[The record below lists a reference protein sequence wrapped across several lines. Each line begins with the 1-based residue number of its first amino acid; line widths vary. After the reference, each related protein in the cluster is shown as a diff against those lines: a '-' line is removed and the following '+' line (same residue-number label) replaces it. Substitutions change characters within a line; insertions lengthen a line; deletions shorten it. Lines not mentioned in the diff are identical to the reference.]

1 MPLHTGSTFAAFV
14 VGRAFGMKR
23 IVFLVLVL
31 CFGFSATSSAQSADR
46 KKVVRQ
52 QTVQRKS
59 TETNKAGAT
68 TTQSQNNGEVSL
80 TSTTTNQ
87 AYGTADTAS
96 RAGRR
101 FSIADPTINVLNQRA
116 SGSNVPISSSG
127 IVGMPKG
134 TYGFANGKI
143 LLRPTTATS
152 SGTVYGSGAVGT
164 GTTIM
169 GVGTGENTPGINGKN
184 PYAGPWL
191 WGTRPSATQTSTA
204 GDRSRKP
211 TGNQ

>member
-1 MPLHTGSTFAAFV
+1 MIFLAFIFCTGLSITALAQTSVKKNSKQQTMKSKSTAGKGAKKATPRNKAGESVSFT
-14 VGRAFGMKR
+14 
-23 IVFLVLVL
+23 
-31 CFGFSATSSAQSADR
+31 ATSSHA
-46 KKVVRQ
+46 
-52 QTVQRKS
+52 
-59 TETNKAGAT
+59 
-68 TTQSQNNGEVSL
+68 
-80 TSTTTNQ
+80 
-87 AYGTADTAS
+87 AYG

-116 SGSNVPISSSG
+116 NGSNVPVSSSG

-169 GVGTGENTPGINGKN
+169 GVGTGENTTGINGKN
-184 PYAGPWL
+184 PYAGHSL
-191 WGTRPSATQTSTA
+191 WGTRLPVQQIPSDTIKKQ
-204 GDRSRKP
+204 
-211 TGNQ
+211 